1 MVLSIFT
8 LFGCSVD
15 GNQEDLLKDVVF
27 ENAEIEFDGNIHS
40 FSYYT
45 PLRQDEYID
54 VAKVIYHEDKTFE
67 HGKLHRS
74 FSNLKDALAGI
85 ANRKIEFVLVG
96 NKRYDRKEFKKLC
109 EGNK

>member
-1 MVLSIFT
+1 MAVKARERYIH
-8 LFGCSVD
+8 
-15 GNQEDLLKDVVF
+15 VF
-27 ENAEIEFDGNIHS
+27 
-40 FSYYT
+40 Y
-45 PLRQDEYID
+45 
-54 VAKVIYHEDKTFE
+54 EDKTFE

-109 EGNK
+109 EGQYD